1 MICASLVA
9 PLILTIIHHM
19 QHVIAS
25 SVVHCTSDKQE
36 VRTRA
41 RCSRQFPYVCSIS
54 NTAIAFM
61 PCFDEAAV
69 PTHWSTDEQQVT
81 VYHACTWQD
90 VSQSNTYFMSAP
102 ASGTLPSG
110 VSSACL
116 PLLPAPVSCHL
127 RMKPHAHR
135 TMSACAWLGLLA
147 LSACRLL
154 AMTVSRCT
162 RAMHH
167 APCTTHRVDAPCIP
181 DIVRYSCDC
190 LGVDECFVHWCD
202 VTHGCACPHACA
214 LVHAGCRSD
223 SWPSACSK
231 WAKPPL
237 LLVLLHQGMNMFKSQ
252 TGRHVSWHVPVRTRS

>member
-1 MICASLVA
+1 MFAIAPLVLVSLMPCASLVA

-25 SVVHCTSDKQE
+25 SFVHCTSDKQE

-102 ASGTLPSG
+102 ASGTLPSR

-127 RMKPHAHR
+127 RV
-135 TMSACAWLGLLA
+135 AWASPFECLPTIGDDSFKMHPSNA
-147 LSACRLL
+147 P
-154 AMTVSRCT
+154 CT
-162 RAMHH
+162 MHH
-167 APCTTHRVDAPCIP
+167 ASRGRAM
-181 DIVRYSCDC
+181 YSR
-190 LGVDECFVHWCD
+190 H
-202 VTHGCACPHACA
+202 
-214 LVHAGCRSD
+214 
-223 SWPSACSK
+223 CS
-231 WAKPPL
+231 L
-237 LLVLLHQGMNMFKSQ
+237 LM
-252 TGRHVSWHVPVRTRS
+252 